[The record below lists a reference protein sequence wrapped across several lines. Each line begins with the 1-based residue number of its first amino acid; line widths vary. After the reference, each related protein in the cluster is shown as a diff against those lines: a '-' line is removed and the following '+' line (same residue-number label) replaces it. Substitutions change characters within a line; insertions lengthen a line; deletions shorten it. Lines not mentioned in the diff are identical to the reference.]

1 MKQALTFVMALLV
14 VSVAHTAETNGIS
27 AAKQVFI
34 RYLKAPYP
42 EGPAANDPYGSPAHI
57 EAGKARDARVAILSE
72 LQAMP
77 EEAVSAADE
86 VLRKQADPKQ
96 RLEIVGMLEGSI
108 HTRQC
113 AELLC
118 RILEDVREPED
129 KTEALYE
136 ELVRSS
142 AVQGLRRMA
151 RQTDRTGGKRIQRKS
166 DLEPKVQGLV
176 PYLISAANDKAERVR
191 ESALY
196 ALADS
201 CDPAAV
207 DELRKR
213 LKDPSRT
220 VRFRAACFL
229 TEFQDA
235 SGLKELKLM
244 LAHLQKTRPKNDSFQ
259 YWTNQE
265 MLLASLERITGKS
278 FGDIP
283 MNPTLCSFDN
293 GEVERYRDLLDAW
306 SEWWDWEPADYTKQ
320 QNPNKTIES
329 DE

>member
-1 MKQALTFVMALLV
+1 MKTVIVIGLALAV
-14 VSVAHTAETNGIS
+14 
-27 AAKQVFI
+27 VFI
-34 RYLKAPYP
+34 AHAGETKGNSAVKQIFYRYLNAPFP
-42 EGPAANDPYGSPAHI
+42 EGPAATDPYGSPAHI

-72 LQAMP
+72 LQTMP
-77 EEAVSAADE
+77 EDAVFAAQE
-86 VLRKQADPKQ
+86 VLCDRATPKQ
-96 RLEIVGMLEGSI
+96 RLEIVGMLEGNI

-118 RILEDVREPED
+118 RILKDVREPED

-151 RQTDRTGGKRIQRKS
+151 RRTDRTGGKRIQLKS
-166 DLEPKVQGLV
+166 NLEPKVRGLV

-201 CDPAAV
+201 CEPAAV

-235 SGLKELKLM
+235 SGLQEIKLM
-244 LAHLQKTRPKNDSFQ
+244 LAHLQNTRPKNDSFD
-259 YWTNQE
+259 YWLNQE
-265 MLLASLERITGKS
+265 MLLASLKRITGKS

-283 MNPTLCSFDN
+283 MNPTLCSVDN
-293 GEVERYRDLLDAW
+293 GEVERYRDMLDAW
-306 SEWWDWEPADYTKQ
+306 SQWWSWEPADY
-320 QNPNKTIES
+320 
-329 DE
+329 